1 MRGVGGEACDGGRFA
16 CVTEGRVAAPPGG
29 RRAAAEPPSGPS
41 RARRMRDALPAP
53 RYASTVADSRMRK
66 HRRGRGGEIAV
77 ATDGRAVG
85 QSNVCARHAESWG
98 AVCTA
103 RCRRAGE
110 AQNDAR
116 RLSRRQTFDAIRGL
130 LECIHK
136 VPSLSY
142 ARTART
148 EVGAHSRSGAPRDE
162 ICRSGVTVVAT
173 PQSTPAGASARGE
186 LGLADGEPPI
196 VRRMPGVGRGRPA
209 PGGEVTAGGE
219 RVDDGRS
226 ASVRMPDALLA
237 LSAVTSIAPKG
248 LRLRAGARPGLAT
261 VGRGCLSVRNG
272 TCKRVSEARNSGRS
286 VELQ

>member
-1 MRGVGGEACDGGRFA
+1 MCAHVKQNLGVQCALLVVGGPARLRTTLADCQGVKPLTRF
-16 CVTEGRVAAPPGG
+16 VE
-29 RRAAAEPPSGPS
+29 
-41 RARRMRDALPAP
+41 
-53 RYASTVADSRMRK
+53 
-66 HRRGRGGEIAV
+66 
-77 ATDGRAVG
+77 
-85 QSNVCARHAESWG
+85 
-98 AVCTA
+98 
-103 RCRRAGE
+103 
-110 AQNDAR
+110 
-116 RLSRRQTFDAIRGL
+116 L

-148 EVGAHSRSGAPRDE
+148 EVGAHSRSGAPRGE

-248 LRLRAGARPGLAT
+248 LRLRAGAKPGLAT
-261 VGRGCLSVRNG
+261 VGKGCRRGLSVRNG
-272 TCKRVSEARNSGRS
+272 TCKRVSEARIPVGS